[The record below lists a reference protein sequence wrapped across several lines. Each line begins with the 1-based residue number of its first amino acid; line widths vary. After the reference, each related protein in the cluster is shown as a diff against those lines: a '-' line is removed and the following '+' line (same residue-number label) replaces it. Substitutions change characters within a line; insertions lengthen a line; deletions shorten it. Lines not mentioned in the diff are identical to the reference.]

1 MTRRGR
7 LPWRHHVCEETQTV
21 WVVVHSHTTA
31 MGAGT
36 ITRRIYPGYVVRYC
50 TDAYM
55 NHIEEGRF
63 LF

>member
-21 WVVVHSHTTA
+21 WVVVHSDITA
-31 MGAGT
+31 LGAGT
-36 ITRRIYPGYVVRYC
+36 VAQRYYPEYKVKYC
-50 TDAYM
+50 SDEYM

-63 LF
+63 CF